1 MSLVTL
7 KEVLEIAERTNTAIP
22 GFNIDN
28 IEIPEAIMEAAEV
41 ENCPVILTI
50 GQGAINAGGL
60 RHLPDVVRRIAESS
74 RVPVVMHLDHG
85 ISYEQAITC
94 LRAGFTSVMYDG
106 SHHPFEEN
114 VRESQ
119 ALESE
124 ADKQKFTDIYEQ
136 YHPQMEQT
144 ALRIL
149 KNQHDAEDAVQNAFM
164 QIIRHFEKI
173 DEIPCEKLP
182 FWIVCIVKNEAVTI
196 LRKNQ
201 RTVQLEN
208 WDSFAA
214 DAESVTDYLELV
226 QLFSRLPET
235 YRAVLE
241 MRLLLGYTGKE
252 IARHL
257 ALSESAVNTR
267 IFRGRALLRE
277 IAEKE
282 AFYA

>member
-1 MSLVTL
+1 MKQT
-7 KEVLEIAERTNTAIP
+7 EAPERQGRMT
-22 GFNIDN
+22 
-28 IEIPEAIMEAAEV
+28 PE
-41 ENCPVILTI
+41 
-50 GQGAINAGGL
+50 GL
-60 RHLPDVVRRIAESS
+60 AR
-74 RVPVVMHLDHG
+74 
-85 ISYEQAITC
+85 SYERNVDTVWNVCIT
-94 LRAGFTSVMYDG
+94 F
-106 SHHPFEEN
+106 
-114 VRESQ
+114 
-119 ALESE
+119 
-124 ADKQKFTDIYEQ
+124 
-136 YHPQMEQT
+136 
-144 ALRIL
+144 L
-149 KNQHDAEDAVQNAFM
+149 KNPADAEDAVQNAFM

-214 DAESVTDYLELV
+214 DAESVMDYLELV

-252 IARHL
+252 IAQHL

>member
-1 MSLVTL
+1 ML
-7 KEVLEIAERTNTAIP
+7 AILL
-22 GFNIDN
+22 
-28 IEIPEAIMEAAEV
+28 A
-41 ENCPVILTI
+41 
-50 GQGAINAGGL
+50 
-60 RHLPDVVRRIAESS
+60 
-74 RVPVVMHLDHG
+74 
-85 ISYEQAITC
+85 
-94 LRAGFTSVMYDG
+94 
-106 SHHPFEEN
+106 
-114 VRESQ
+114 

-164 QIIRHFEKI
+164 QIIRHFEKT

-214 DAESVTDYLELV
+214 DAESVDARCFGKSRKRRRFTHDRSGIGYLDAASSV
-226 QLFSRLPET
+226 GFFET
-235 YRAVLE
+235 
-241 MRLLLGYTGKE
+241 
-252 IARHL
+252 
-257 ALSESAVNTR
+257 
-267 IFRGRALLRE
+267 
-277 IAEKE
+277 
-282 AFYA
+282 

>member
-1 MSLVTL
+1 ML
-7 KEVLEIAERTNTAIP
+7 AILL
-22 GFNIDN
+22 
-28 IEIPEAIMEAAEV
+28 A
-41 ENCPVILTI
+41 
-50 GQGAINAGGL
+50 
-60 RHLPDVVRRIAESS
+60 
-74 RVPVVMHLDHG
+74 
-85 ISYEQAITC
+85 
-94 LRAGFTSVMYDG
+94 
-106 SHHPFEEN
+106 
-114 VRESQ
+114 

-282 AFYA
+282 GAERAVVDYLSSLTDHYCLALFQALALPNPIIV

>member
-1 MSLVTL
+1 ML
-7 KEVLEIAERTNTAIP
+7 AILL
-22 GFNIDN
+22 
-28 IEIPEAIMEAAEV
+28 A
-41 ENCPVILTI
+41 
-50 GQGAINAGGL
+50 
-60 RHLPDVVRRIAESS
+60 
-74 RVPVVMHLDHG
+74 
-85 ISYEQAITC
+85 
-94 LRAGFTSVMYDG
+94 
-106 SHHPFEEN
+106 
-114 VRESQ
+114 

-257 ALSESAVNTR
+257 ALIPGRRFKGQFAA
-267 IFRGRALLRE
+267 GRAFRVKFQRIQQNSPHQGIQFL
-277 IAEKE
+277 ICHA
-282 AFYA
+282 

>member
-1 MSLVTL
+1 M
-7 KEVLEIAERTNTAIP
+7 
-22 GFNIDN
+22 
-28 IEIPEAIMEAAEV
+28 
-41 ENCPVILTI
+41 
-50 GQGAINAGGL
+50 
-60 RHLPDVVRRIAESS
+60 
-74 RVPVVMHLDHG
+74 
-85 ISYEQAITC
+85 
-94 LRAGFTSVMYDG
+94 
-106 SHHPFEEN
+106 
-114 VRESQ
+114 
-119 ALESE
+119 
-124 ADKQKFTDIYEQ
+124 
-136 YHPQMEQT
+136 
-144 ALRIL
+144 
-149 KNQHDAEDAVQNAFM
+149 
-164 QIIRHFEKI
+164 
-173 DEIPCEKLP
+173 
-182 FWIVCIVKNEAVTI
+182 KNEAVTI

-282 AFYA
+282 AFYV